1 MALRTN
7 CRMRTFF
14 VVVLLALVMV
24 QEANAF
30 VKGSAHTNSRPI
42 LFTGRTQ
49 LAATKKK
56 AAKKTAAK
64 KKKQEPKIE
73 VETIRKAEIIS
84 SVAGKLE
91 CTKSEA
97 ESALAA
103 VLGTIS
109 EVCYWIT

>member
-1 MALRTN
+1 ML
-7 CRMRTFF
+7 
-14 VVVLLALVMV
+14 VILALVMV
-24 QEANAF
+24 QETYAF
-30 VKGSAHTNSRPI
+30 VKGSAHTNSRPV

-56 AAKKTAAK
+56 AAKKAAAK
-64 KKKQEPKIE
+64 KKKSPPKVE
-73 VETIRKAEIIS
+73 VETIRKTEVVS
-84 SVAGKLE
+84 SVAEKLQ

-109 EVCYWIT
+109 EVCNVIT